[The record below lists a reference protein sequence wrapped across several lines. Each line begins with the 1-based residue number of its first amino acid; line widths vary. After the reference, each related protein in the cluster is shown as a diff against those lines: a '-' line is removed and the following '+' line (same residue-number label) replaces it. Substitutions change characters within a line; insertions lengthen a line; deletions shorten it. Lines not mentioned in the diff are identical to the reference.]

1 MQQINPKK
9 LTEILETLTPRHYW
23 HRRILYQE
31 YVKRNGSHLSE
42 DSFNRYLCLWSRNDL
57 IYSAGRNWYSD
68 LPKEFELSSGPVS
81 ELTGLLQAKFPLL
94 HTEVWS
100 TSQISG
106 YYHHLPGRFYNLIYI
121 DRYAMPEAAELLQ
134 RTFPDS
140 KVLLNPGRKELKTY
154 TAQITN
160 HIVRPLLE
168 SDQTAAEETVFPVE
182 KLLADLALEAE
193 KLSLMDETE
202 FGILLDNIAS
212 SGRIRPGVIFRRLQR
227 RKIKNGYCRILY
239 KYFGANDY
247 QLTSPFKK
255 R

>member
-9 LTEILETLTPRHYW
+9 LAEILETLEPRHYW
-23 HRRILYQE
+23 HRMVLYQK
-31 YVKRNGSHLSE
+31 YVKRWGSRLSE
-42 DSFNRYLCLWSRNDL
+42 SSFNRYLCLWSGNDL

-81 ELTGLLQAKFPLL
+81 ELTAWLQDKFPLL

-100 TSQISG
+100 TSQISS
-106 YYHHLPGRFYNLIYI
+106 YYHHLPGRFYTMVYI

-134 RTFPDS
+134 RAFPES

-154 TAQITN
+154 TAQMTN
-160 HIVRPLLE
+160 YIVRPLLE
-168 SDQTAAEETVFPVE
+168 ADQTAAEETIFPVE

-202 FGILLDNIAS
+202 FGIILDNIAS

-227 RKIKNGYCRILY
+227 RKIKTGYCRVLY

-247 QLTSPFKK
+247 LLMPPIKN